1 MLRVTGIRKA
11 FKNNEVLKG
20 VDLEVKKGDVVSILG
35 PSGSGKTT
43 LLRCINFLEHA
54 DAGQLDFDEQHLDY
68 AKVKGKEINATQ
80 QGCFATAAGAEDANH
95 IPFIY
100 L

>member
-1 MLRVTGIRKA
+1 MLKVTGIRKA

-43 LLRCINFLEHA
+43 LLRCINFLCM
-54 DAGQLDFDEQHLDY
+54 DWM
-68 AKVKGKEINATQ
+68 
-80 QGCFATAAGAEDANH
+80 
-95 IPFIY
+95 FI
-100 L
+100 LTRCWLIIR

>member
-1 MLRVTGIRKA
+1 MLKVTGIRKA

-43 LLRCINFLEHA
+43 LLRCINFLCM
-54 DAGQLDFDEQHLDY
+54 DWR
-68 AKVKGKEINATQ
+68 
-80 QGCFATAAGAEDANH
+80 
-95 IPFIY
+95 FILMRY
-100 L
+100 WLIIR

>member
-1 MLRVTGIRKA
+1 MLKVTGIRKA

-43 LLRCINFLEHA
+43 LLRCINLLCM
-54 DAGQLDFDEQHLDY
+54 DWR
-68 AKVKGKEINATQ
+68 
-80 QGCFATAAGAEDANH
+80 
-95 IPFIY
+95 FILMRY
-100 L
+100 WLIIR